1 MYRCQ
6 NINRFKG
13 PIITTRNRNGLRG
26 RANSQWICL
35 QQPKHQRDLWLRWKF
50 SFMIEVNVIVFFFFF
65 IMLYIQCGYNFF
77 FLFDAKMSGRS
88 FMFFKNLDS
97 KYFEYKFIN
106 VHKDDLIAAHQL
118 LPTKKNANF
127 SLDYL
132 QVSDELRS
140 VLYWKWSEKKN
151 DFQKISIFH
160 EFFWRKHNLLCAI
173 ISMSHCIYVCNV
185 LYTFINYFTRHS
197 F

>member
-13 PIITTRNRNGLRG
+13 PIITTRNGNGLRG

-77 FLFDAKMSGRS
+77 FCLMQKWVEEASCFSKILIQNISNTNLSMYIKTIWLPPTNYCQLKKTQIFLLIICKYQMNCGLS
-88 FMFFKNLDS
+88 FTENEVKKRMISKKFQFSMNFFEGNTIF
-97 KYFEYKFIN
+97 Y
-106 VHKDDLIAAHQL
+106 
-118 LPTKKNANF
+118 
-127 SLDYL
+127 
-132 QVSDELRS
+132 
-140 VLYWKWSEKKN
+140 VL
-151 DFQKISIFH
+151 
-160 EFFWRKHNLLCAI
+160 
-173 ISMSHCIYVCNV
+173 
-185 LYTFINYFTRHS
+185 
-197 F
+197 